1 MKRFITIAFTILSQ
15 VLSGQDATFTLIDNN
30 PVSINPAFCI
40 PAGNQFQ
47 AMTLFRQQWWNLPG
61 PNSLSAAFQMNNGTF
76 MIPILADRY
85 SATGL
90 SIQAFDNSSG
100 EGDFSYSGVTTTIGQ
115 KFLQPLPNRAIVS
128 MQVGVGFTFRN
139 FSLDWS
145 KLTFSSQLDPFF
157 GYISSIPLVNPR
169 VNSSPDFF
177 TITPNAGVNFEY
189 LAPNRNNKFTFG
201 AGCFNLTGL
210 GANSFFDNG
219 NIAGIPRRFTGNFS
233 YLHFTNGSRGL
244 VEDLRS
250 SYLILRHNFEYQA
263 SLMNNETRVGTNIAG
278 ALTVYS
284 GYRRRLFEPLDLRQ
298 DAILFSL
305 QINAPRYMLSIGYDY
320 TISGLN
326 IQRTR
331 GTTELGLI
339 FPLGTRGNLRGRAK
353 MASEPCYVDY
363 LLTHSEWKAVERF
376 NNKSTDWGREYAP
389 VIFIR

>member
-1 MKRFITIAFTILSQ
+1 MKKIITIATIILSQ

-61 PNSLSAAFQMNNGTF
+61 QSNISAAYQMNNGTF
-76 MIPILADRY
+76 MVPILANKDN
-85 SATGL
+85 AVGF
-90 SIQAFDNSSG
+90 SIQVFDNSSG
-100 EGDFSYSGVTTTIGQ
+100 EGDLSYSGITPTLGYKLGNI
-115 KFLQPLPNRAIVS
+115 LLRNRDRMTLSA
-128 MQVGVGFTFRN
+128 GVGFTFRK
-139 FSLDWS
+139 FALDWS
-145 KLTFSSQLDPFF
+145 QLTFSSQLDPFY

-169 VNSSPDFF
+169 INNSPDFF
-177 TITPNAGVNFEY
+177 TITPNFGLNTEY
-189 LAPNRNNKFTFG
+189 YRKDIFKITLG
-201 AGCFNLTGL
+201 AGYFNAGR
-210 GANSFFDNG
+210 GASSFFDN
-219 NIAGIPRRFTGNFS
+219 TGNGIIPSRLAVNVNFIM
-233 YLHFTNGSRGL
+233 FTDGKGGL
-244 VEDLRS
+244 VEDIKS
-250 SYLILRHNFEYQA
+250 NYVIFRHNCEYQA
-263 SLMNNETRVGTNIAG
+263 SLRNVETRIGTNLAG
-278 ALTVYS
+278 MFTVYS
-284 GYRRRLFEPLDLRQ
+284 GYRRRLFIPLDMQQ

-305 QINAPRYMLSIGYDY
+305 QLNAPRYMLSIGYDY

-353 MASEPCYVDY
+353 RASEPCYVDY

>member
-1 MKRFITIAFTILSQ
+1 MKKLITIASIILSQ

-61 PNSLSAAFQMNNGTF
+61 QSNISAAYQMNNGTF
-76 MIPILADRY
+76 MVPILANKDN
-85 SATGL
+85 AVGF
-90 SIQAFDNSSG
+90 SIQVFDNSSG
-100 EGDFSYSGVTTTIGQ
+100 EGDLSYSGITPTLGYKLGNI
-115 KFLQPLPNRAIVS
+115 LLRNRDRMTLSA
-128 MQVGVGFTFRN
+128 GVGFTFRK
-139 FSLDWS
+139 FALDWS
-145 KLTFSSQLDPFF
+145 QLTFSSQLDPFY

-169 VNSSPDFF
+169 INNSPDFF
-177 TITPNAGVNFEY
+177 TITPNFGLNTEY
-189 LAPNRNNKFTFG
+189 YRKDIFKITLG
-201 AGCFNLTGL
+201 AGYFNAGR
-210 GANSFFDNG
+210 GASSFFDN
-219 NIAGIPRRFTGNFS
+219 TGNGIIPSRLTVNVNFIM
-233 YLHFTNGSRGL
+233 FTDGKGGL
-244 VEDLRS
+244 VEDIKS
-250 SYLILRHNFEYQA
+250 NYVIFRHNSEYQA
-263 SLMNNETRVGTNIAG
+263 SLRNVETRIGTNLAG
-278 ALTVYS
+278 MFTVYS
-284 GYRRRLFEPLDLRQ
+284 GYRRRLFIPLDMQQ

-305 QINAPRYMLSIGYDY
+305 QLNAPRYMLSIGYDY

-353 MASEPCYVDY
+353 RASEPCYVDY